1 MTKTNKPHV
10 HAEVIKAWAD
20 GKTIQFRMKDSDEWG
35 DANCSSAGQWLM
47 FLPVYFYRIK
57 PEEVVDY
64 ALVYDNGVVAAQ
76 FNPSTSHVYS
86 STGASHYERRQGF
99 VKRTRIDGKIVSFE
113 FISK

>member
-20 GKTIQFRMKDSDEWG
+20 GKTVQFRMKDSDEWG
-35 DANCSSAGQWLM
+35 DAHLFSDGRWLM
-47 FLPVYFYRIK
+47 FHPEFFYRIK

-64 ALVYDNGVVAAQ
+64 ALVYKNGVVAGQ
-76 FNPSTSHVYS
+76 FYPRLNDVHMF
-86 STGASHYERRQGF
+86 TGVSHYVSRQGF
-99 VKRTRIDGKIVSFE
+99 VKRTQIDGKVISFE